1 MVLAVNVSAM
11 SGSGTS
17 LTVTLQGKDVVSGQY
32 YTVLTSAAITTAG
45 LTVLRI
51 YPGISASANAAAN
64 DVLPPVWRVTYA
76 IAGTSPPSRQRSGP
90 TCCPELWGIGGG
102 IRLPADT
109 RKWRFSAT
117 SGNIAAEGISA
128 AIRPRGRFRPAL

>member
-11 SGSGTS
+11 SGSGAS

-32 YTVLTSAAITTAG
+32 YTVLTSAAITTTG

-64 DVLPPVWRVTYA
+64 DVLPPVWRVSYA
-76 IAGTSPPSRQRSGP
+76 ITGTSPAVTATVGASM
-90 TCCPELWGIGGG
+90 
-102 IRLPADT
+102 LP
-109 RKWRFSAT
+109 
-117 SGNIAAEGISA
+117 
-128 AIRPRGRFRPAL
+128 